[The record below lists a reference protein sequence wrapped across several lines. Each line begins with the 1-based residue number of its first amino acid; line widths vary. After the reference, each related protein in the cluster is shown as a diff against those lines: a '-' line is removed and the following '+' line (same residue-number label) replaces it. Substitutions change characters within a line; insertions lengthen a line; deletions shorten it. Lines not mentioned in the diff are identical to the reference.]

1 MTTIAAKA
9 GQIASDTQATGD
21 YMLRVQKIVNLP
33 DGGVAGGCGHW
44 SRAWA
49 GLQWLVGGEEGP
61 PPKIKGAALLIVR
74 PDGSLWLA
82 EDEFPA
88 YPLLDK
94 FAAIGAGAQAAMAA
108 MDGGA
113 DAVKAVQVACKL
125 DAYTS
130 APVQVLSISPKKGRK
145 K

>member
-1 MTTIAAKA
+1 MTTIAAKRGTMA
-9 GQIASDTQATGD
+9 ADTQATGE
-21 YMLRVQKIVNLP
+21 YKFRVQKIIRLK

-44 SRAWA
+44 ARAYA
-49 GLQWLVGGEEGP
+49 GLSWLADGEQGD
-61 PPKIKGAALLIVR
+61 PPKIKGAALLILR

-94 FAAIGAGAQAAMAA
+94 VAAIGAGSQAAMAA
-108 MDGGA
+108 MAKGD
-113 DAVKAVQVACKL
+113 DAVQAIRVACDL

-130 APVQVLSISPKKGRK
+130 APIQVLKVERK
-145 K
+145 RRKR